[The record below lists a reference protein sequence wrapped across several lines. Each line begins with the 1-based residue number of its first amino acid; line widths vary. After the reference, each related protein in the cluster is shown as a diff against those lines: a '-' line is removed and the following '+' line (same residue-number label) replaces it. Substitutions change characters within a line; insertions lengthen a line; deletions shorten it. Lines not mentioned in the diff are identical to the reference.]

1 VTSDPRRKAVIDTSV
16 LINFLVIDRADLLVN
31 HPDYCFVLTDHVRD
45 EVTSFYSEQYSR
57 LQCLLDQ
64 NAFEQIRVD
73 SPDEL
78 EIFGNLIA
86 NKRLGTG
93 ESAAI
98 AAAIYRGWVLAIDD
112 ARATREFLALLP
124 GAIVES
130 TQSLMLRLIRKE
142 VLSISQADQ
151 FKSEWETRY
160 RFRLRCRS
168 FAELL

>member
-45 EVTSFYSEQYSR
+45 EVTSFYSEQYGR

-78 EIFGNLIA
+78 EIFGSLIA

-112 ARATREFLALLP
+112 VRATR
-124 GAIVES
+124 
-130 TQSLMLRLIRKE
+130 
-142 VLSISQADQ
+142 
-151 FKSEWETRY
+151 
-160 RFRLRCRS
+160 
-168 FAELL
+168 